1 MRTIQKANR
10 RLKES
15 SERRR
20 NQLLASKKYQVESL
34 PSEIIST
41 GFILIHE
48 VQNRSVLFHGLLFDP
63 AGFPERLRGA
73 APLDG
78 REV

>member
-34 PSEIIST
+34 PSDIIST
-41 GFILIHE
+41 GFIVIHE
-48 VQNRSVLFHGLLFDP
+48 VQNRECVVP
-63 AGFPERLRGA
+63 RLAVWPHRIS
-73 APLDG
+73 
-78 REV
+78 